1 MIKFH
6 SQLMIENS
14 QTYFV
19 SAQMSRGKLS
29 RTLMKYGIE
38 WFLKRKFNELKTLI
52 LIQYKIPDKILNKR
66 YQTLL
71 PYQLMSHQSVKEEI
85 Q

>member
-19 SAQMSRGKLS
+19 LAQMSRGKLS

-38 WFLKRKFNELKTLI
+38 
-52 LIQYKIPDKILNKR
+52 
-66 YQTLL
+66 
-71 PYQLMSHQSVKEEI
+71 
-85 Q
+85 